1 LSKQYRVP
9 EDLLYT
15 ETHEWIKVEGDVGT
29 VGITDYAQDQ
39 LHDIV
44 YVDLPETG
52 KNVKKGEIVLEI
64 ESVKAVAEVYSP
76 VTGEI
81 LEINEL
87 LNDSPEVINESPYE
101 DGWLFK
107 IRIENKDELG
117 SLISPEE
124 YRRLI
129 SK

>member
-1 LSKQYRVP
+1 MSKQYRVP

-44 YVDLPETG
+44 YVDLPEIG

-76 VTGEI
+76 VTGKI

-107 IRIENKDELG
+107 IKIENKDELG
-117 SLISPEE
+117 SLVSPEE
-124 YRRLI
+124 YRQLI

>member
-1 LSKQYRVP
+1 MSKQYRVP

>member
-1 LSKQYRVP
+1 MSKQYRVP

-107 IRIENKDELG
+107 IRMENKDELG

>member
-44 YVDLPETG
+44 YVDLPEIG

-76 VTGEI
+76 VTGKI

-107 IRIENKDELG
+107 IKIENKDELG
-117 SLISPEE
+117 SLVSPEE
-124 YRRLI
+124 YRQLI